1 MQNFIILGVGAQNG
15 LVDDDDDDVPLFPAF
30 NFVWHLQYKLVG

>member
-15 LVDDDDDDVPLFPAF
+15 LVDDDDDVPLFPAF